1 MPEITLT
8 AEAGRPIG
16 SRPSG
21 RLRAAGRIPGV
32 VYGHGSDPLPVSV
45 DGRALRAA
53 LSGDA
58 GLNALLTLDIDGQTK
73 LAMAKDIQRDPV
85 RNTVSHVDF
94 LIVSRDEVVTA
105 DINIVL
111 VGDAE
116 AVHKGDGVVNQE
128 LFSLTIRATPDKIP
142 HQLDVDIS
150 KLEIGDTIRVDDLN
164 LPAGVSTD
172 TDGETTV
179 IVAQPPQVSE
189 EDLIPEGAEAPAEAA
204 EEGAEGAEAGAEAG
218 EGGGDEASASDTEA

>member
-111 VGDAE
+111 IGDAD
-116 AVHKGDGVVNQE
+116 AVHKADGVVNQE
-128 LFSLTIRATPDKIP
+128 LFSLTIHATPDKIP
-142 HQLDVDIS
+142 HQLEVDIT

-204 EEGAEGAEAGAEAG
+204 EEGAEGAEEGAEAG
-218 EGGGDEASASDTEA
+218 EGGGEEASASDTEA